1 MSAIDPSP
9 TNHRVPQ
16 WVWLLL
22 GGLGSLLLVG
32 GALGWILRGSTIL
45 IDMADFFCL

>member
-1 MSAIDPSP
+1 MSDTDLSGEK
-9 TNHRVPQ
+9 TPQ
-16 WVWLLL
+16 WLWLLA

-32 GALGWILRGSTIL
+32 GVVGWILRGPALL

>member
-1 MSAIDPSP
+1 MSAADPSP
-9 TNHRVPQ
+9 TDQRVPF
-16 WVWLLL
+16 WAKLLL
-22 GGLGSLLLVG
+22 AGLGSVLLVG